1 MAFPAAMDQGLAGE
15 AQTRIATMNRP
26 KPIAEEP
33 ARTFPI
39 TRPSGTT
46 EHQLKVAYARLRG
59 MSVSS
64 AQLDRALSRSNAA
77 IQRAAEFV
85 EARGADPHEFMRIL
99 FLSSPGKYPYAM
111 AVGSEWALSTYDEMF
126 QGGPSMGLKKFL
138 LEKDKLS
145 AMVLSMGMPL
155 ADAICLDDFSS
166 VSKVVHCSDESLP
179 EMLREH
185 GREAA
190 ERLKWD
196 RDLKNHV
203 LENYGPRSARAF
215 QQTLAVEPPESPVE
229 VGPRQAASRQ
239 RGNIPN

>member
-1 MAFPAAMDQGLAGE
+1 MEQV
-15 AQTRIATMNRP
+15 
-26 KPIAEEP
+26 
-33 ARTFPI
+33 RTFPI
-39 TRPSGTT
+39 VRPSGTT
-46 EHQLKVAYARLRG
+46 EHQLKTAYLRLRG
-59 MSVSS
+59 VYGTDD
-64 AQLDRALSRSNAA
+64 LVNRIFNRAHEALRKAV
-77 IQRAAEFV
+77 EFV

-99 FLSSPGKYPYAM
+99 FLSTPGRYPYITT
-111 AVGSEWALSTYDEMF
+111 VGSEWAFSTYDEMF
-126 QGGPSMGLKKFL
+126 QGGPSMGLRKFL

-145 AMVLSMGMPL
+145 AMVLSLGMPL
-155 ADAICLDDFSS
+155 ADAIRLNDFSP
-166 VSKVVHCSDESLP
+166 VSKVVHCSEECLQ

-185 GREAA
+185 GQEAA

-229 VGPRQAASRQ
+229 VGPRQAASLQ